1 MTVTLSETQNA
12 AVDAIMAWYK
22 EPKPQEFYLAGYA
35 GSGKSTLTEE
45 AIKRLK
51 DECGVKKVCT
61 GAYTG
66 KAAYV
71 LRQKGAE
78 NAQTIHSMV
87 YIAVEDEATG
97 EVRFELNKDGPAGEA
112 DIIILDECSM
122 IDEEMAKDI
131 RSFEKKILVLGD
143 PGQLP
148 PVRGAG
154 AFTSRKPDVFLHEI
168 HRQAADSPIIK
179 LATMARQG
187 IPIKLGNYG
196 PGVKVIPYDVAAGD
210 YVYDE
215 NAQVICGLNKV
226 RWSLTQKIR
235 SRRGYT
241 ERKPEHGETII
252 CCRNDRERGVFNG
265 QQGVF
270 LSSQMCPTEPMFDDM
285 VFDLE
290 GHKEHV
296 EMTVHPYLFDQHF
309 EGPIQRPRLQKS
321 IGEFDWGYVL
331 TCHKAQGSQWP
342 RIAVID
348 DSRSFRED
356 QRKWLY
362 TAITRAEKELT
373 LIVRNAA

>member
-1 MTVTLSETQNA
+1 MTIILSDTQNA
-12 AVDAIMAWYK
+12 AVSAIMDWYK
-22 EPKPQEFYLAGYA
+22 QPDPQEFYLAGYA
-35 GSGKSTLTEE
+35 GSGKSTLTDE

-78 NAQTIHSMV
+78 NAQTIHSMI
-87 YIAVEDEATG
+87 YTAITDEATG
-97 EVRFELNKDGPAGEA
+97 EVRFELDKDGAAAQA

-122 IDEEMAKDI
+122 IDEAMADDI
-131 RSFEKKILVLGD
+131 RSFGKKILVLGD

-154 AFTSRKPDVFLHEI
+154 AFTNRSPDVFLHEI
-168 HRQAADSPIIK
+168 HRQAADSPIIQ
-179 LATMARQG
+179 LATKARQG
-187 IPIKLGNYG
+187 LPISIGEYG
-196 PGVKVIPYDVAAGD
+196 PGVRVIPYDVAAGD

-215 NAQVICGLNKV
+215 NSQVICGLNKV

-235 SRRGYT
+235 RRRGYDG
-241 ERKPEHGETII
+241 RRPEHGETII
-252 CCRNDRERGVFNG
+252 CCRNDHERGVFNG

-270 LSSQMCPTEPMFDDM
+270 LGASMSPNDPALLDMSFDM
-285 VFDLE
+285 E
-290 GHKEHV
+290 GQDKQV
-296 EMTVHPYLFDQHF
+296 ELPVHPYLFDQHF
-309 EGPIQRPRLQKS
+309 DGPGQRPILKKGT
-321 IGEFDWGYVL
+321 GEFDWGYVL
-331 TCHKAQGSQWP
+331 TCHKSQGSQWP
-342 RIAVID
+342 RITVID